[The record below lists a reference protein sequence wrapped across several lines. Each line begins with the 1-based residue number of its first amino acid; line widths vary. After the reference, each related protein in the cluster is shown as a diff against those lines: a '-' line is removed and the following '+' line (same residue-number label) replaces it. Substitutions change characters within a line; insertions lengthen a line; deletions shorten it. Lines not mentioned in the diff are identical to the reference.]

1 MTKNGTTRSLFELT
15 GKVALVTGASKGIG
29 ETIAHALAEYGASV
43 VVSSRRQEAVDS
55 VAQQIQS
62 RGFEAAAIAAN
73 MGRMEQVEALV
84 DNVVSEYGALDI
96 IVNNAATNPVYGSID
111 QTDSGA
117 FDKII
122 DVNLKGP
129 LMLCNKAYP
138 ILKARGGGSIIHLSS
153 IGGLTPEKGIGM
165 YSVSKAALINL
176 TKAMAQDWGKDNIRI
191 NAICPGLIKTKFSEA
206 LWRDDQ
212 NRERFLSKIPMGRL
226 GETQDLAGLAVFLAS
241 EASAYCTGGFYMVD
255 GGYAAA

>member
-1 MTKNGTTRSLFELT
+1 
-15 GKVALVTGASKGIG
+15 
-29 ETIAHALAEYGASV
+29 
-43 VVSSRRQEAVDS
+43 
-55 VAQQIQS
+55 
-62 RGFEAAAIAAN
+62 
-73 MGRMEQVEALV
+73 MGRMEQAEALV
-84 DNVVSEYGALDI
+84 DSAVSEYGALDI

-165 YSVSKAALINL
+165 YSVSKAALI
-176 TKAMAQDWGKDNIRI
+176 GH
-191 NAICPGLIKTKFSEA
+191 
-206 LWRDDQ
+206 
-212 NRERFLSKIPMGRL
+212 
-226 GETQDLAGLAVFLAS
+226 
-241 EASAYCTGGFYMVD
+241 
-255 GGYAAA
+255 

>member
-84 DNVVSEYGALDI
+84 DRNIFCSEMK
-96 IVNNAATNPVYGSID
+96 S
-111 QTDSGA
+111 
-117 FDKII
+117 
-122 DVNLKGP
+122 
-129 LMLCNKAYP
+129 
-138 ILKARGGGSIIHLSS
+138 
-153 IGGLTPEKGIGM
+153 M
-165 YSVSKAALINL
+165 YSFFATILI
-176 TKAMAQDWGKDNIRI
+176 
-191 NAICPGLIKTKFSEA
+191 IK
-206 LWRDDQ
+206 
-212 NRERFLSKIPMGRL
+212 
-226 GETQDLAGLAVFLAS
+226 
-241 EASAYCTGGFYMVD
+241 
-255 GGYAAA
+255 